1 VRIVLLSEKQNKV
14 KMHIHGSP
22 DMVVEILSPST
33 RNIDLRV
40 KSDRYLN
47 CGVKEYWIVDPKE
60 KTISVWRNE
69 NLSLKKETHP
79 VL

>member
-1 VRIVLLSEKQNKV
+1 MEKNSPRYENLSVSREGYLDLQKDGF
-14 KMHIHGSP
+14 HY
-22 DMVVEILSPST
+22 DMIDGLLSPST

-47 CGVKEYWIVDPKE
+47 CGVKEYWIIDPKE

-69 NLSLKKETHP
+69 NLS
-79 VL
+79 

>member
-1 VRIVLLSEKQNKV
+1 MEKNSPRYENLSVSRVGYLDLQKDGF
-14 KMHIHGSP
+14 HY
-22 DMVVEILSPST
+22 DMIDGLLSPST

-47 CGVKEYWIVDPKE
+47 CGVKEYWIIDPKE

-69 NLSLKKETHP
+69 NLS
-79 VL
+79 

>member
-1 VRIVLLSEKQNKV
+1 MLLSEKQNKV